1 MQSRE
6 AEIRAEILAENEAF
20 GLFPPSEQY
29 LSLAVESRLEMEGYG
44 GGISLWGPPLIDQ
57 LMDWTEEDTSGSV
70 ESTDAFAPSSLEFGE
85 SEPSVFYAH
94 EGGTVYQGQDLAKRR
109 LTRFIET
116 LGASDRLKCFLIG
129 PAGTGKTALAK
140 IIARRIVNRWEALGF
155 EPGPYFS
162 IIPSAL
168 ESAEILDRFMIQ
180 LSELPR
186 AIVFI
191 DEVHD
196 LGSSIKPE
204 RLFRVL
210 DDTGDNPYITASGLE
225 IQIPN
230 TICWITATTDP
241 GRLDG
246 LNGGPLL
253 RRIRPMIE
261 LERPEPRILADILA
275 ARDMPSSPE
284 ARLMMAERSD
294 GLPWKAIEIY
304 ANARAEALM
313 DGADEITP
321 EHVAIACSDMGLD
334 ENGLETAD
342 RRVLLGLMNQP
353 RYKGSEDLICS
364 LAGVDKSFFRSEVKP
379 RLISRGFLTVFG
391 GQMLTEAGARAY
403 GSPEFVAQYLEDT
416 APKKK

>member
-1 MQSRE
+1 MESRA
-6 AEIRAEILAENEAF
+6 AEIRAEVLAENEAM

-29 LSLAVESRLEMEGYG
+29 LQLAVTCRLEMEEDPAYA
-44 GGISLWGPPLIDQ
+44 SLWGAPLVAQLDDYLEDSIDKS
-57 LMDWTEEDTSGSV
+57 EPA
-70 ESTDAFAPSSLEFGE
+70 DAFAPSSLEFAQG
-85 SEPSVFYAH
+85 EPSVFYGH
-94 EGGTVYQGQDLAKRR
+94 EGGTVYEGQEFAKRR

-116 LGASDRLKCFLIG
+116 LDATDRLKCFLIG

-140 IIARRIVNRWEALGF
+140 IIAKRIVARWEALQL

-162 IIPSAL
+162 LIPSAL
-168 ESAEILDRFMIQ
+168 GSADILDRFMIQ

-196 LGSSIKPE
+196 LGASIKPE

-210 DDTGDNPYITASGLE
+210 DDTGSGNPYITASGLE
-225 IQIPN
+225 IQIPD

-261 LERPEPRILADILA
+261 LERPDVNILANILA
-275 ARDMPSSPE
+275 ARNMPSTEE
-284 ARLMMAERSD
+284 ARTMMAERAD

-304 ANARAEALM
+304 TNARAEALLN
-313 DGADEITP
+313 GADEITP
-321 EHVAIACSDMGLD
+321 DHVLIACSDMGID
-334 ENGLETAD
+334 ENGLESAD
-342 RRVLLGLMNQP
+342 RRIILGLLNQP

-364 LAGVDKSFFRSEVKP
+364 LAGVDKSFFRSEIKP
-379 RLISRGFLTVFG
+379 RLISRGYLTVHG
-391 GQMLTEAGARAY
+391 GQMLTEVGARAY
-403 GSPEFVAQYLEDT
+403 GSPEFLAKYLEDT
-416 APKKK
+416 GQVK